1 LILARCSGIIDLRCG
16 DLIKVAKSEKK
27 AGFIKASN
35 DSFYEN
41 ARGLKTCFMRAPDG
55 GARLE
60 LMTKPNLTPNEG
72 TAGMAHIALS
82 VGSKE
87 TVDSLTE
94 WLKNDG
100 YQVTSGPRTTGD
112 GYYESCVLDP
122 EGNTVEITV

>member
-1 LILARCSGIIDLRCG
+1 MKIEHIGVFVFDLVGMR
-16 DLIKVAKSEKK
+16 DFYASYF
-27 AGFIKASN
+27 GFIPN